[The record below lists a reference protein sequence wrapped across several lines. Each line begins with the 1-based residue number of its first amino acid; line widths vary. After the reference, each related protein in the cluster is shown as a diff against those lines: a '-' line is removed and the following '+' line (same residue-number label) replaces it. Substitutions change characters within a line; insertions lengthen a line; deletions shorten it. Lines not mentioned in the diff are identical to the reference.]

1 MIPHFASMDHINYR
15 RLSAVYVTYM
25 KHPENSG
32 RTTRDYLMKGN
43 FYFQNNDNPYTIIG
57 RDHCKK
63 QENKKKHETR
73 RLEGRRRKSG
83 QRRKSGHSSNQNSTN
98 RYFMATPI
106 LLQINLEMVRA
117 RVESNSSSKPHHQL
131 GNAYTHRQNRW
142 VI

>member
-1 MIPHFASMDHINYR
+1 MIIHIQ
-15 RLSAVYVTYM
+15 LLA
-25 KHPENSG
+25 E
-32 RTTRDYLMKGN
+32 TTAGN
-43 FYFQNNDNPYTIIG
+43 
-57 RDHCKK
+57 KK
-63 QENKKKHETR
+63 TKKHETR

-131 GNAYTHRQNRW
+131 GNAYTYRQNRW
-142 VI
+142 VISLQHTFEKQVSLLPVKYERLLCNIATGQVFSDVIY